1 MAAFCL
7 DALFCVSRLYQ
18 RSGGGGLHTIV
29 RDFMPLTRE
38 IMRCQR
44 ANSLCPLRCGC
55 NCDTKNKTK
64 KLDNKSATL
73 YTLKKLHAVIGSV
86 HLLSTIDFCC
96 SII

>member
-18 RSGGGGLHTIV
+18 RGGGLHTIV

-44 ANSLCPLRCGC
+44 ANSLCLLRCGC
-55 NCDTKNKTK
+55 NCDTKK
-64 KLDNKSATL
+64 KI
-73 YTLKKLHAVIGSV
+73 KKRQQKRHAI
-86 HLLSTIDFCC
+86 HIDKAAC
-96 SII
+96 